1 MPKKSLAPRIDIQG
15 VQRRVPEPGG
25 GQGQEAG
32 PLGGEDAPLHR
43 TAQEVEHLY
52 VHTVYP
58 RSLEAFYVV
67 SSYIKRL
74 KTSWTYRKKI

>member
-1 MPKKSLAPRIDIQG
+1 MLASIAPSFGVQG

-43 TAQEVEHLY
+43 TAQEVK
-52 VHTVYP
+52 
-58 RSLEAFYVV
+58 F
-67 SSYIKRL
+67 I
-74 KTSWTYRKKI
+74 